1 MPTLTLSRRTGL
13 LKPSPTLAITAR
25 ANAMKAEGRDV
36 ISFGAGEPDFNTP
49 EPIRAAAIAAI
60 EAGRTKYTPSAGTPA
75 LREAIARK
83 LHDENGLDYKPS
95 QIVASCGAKHS
106 LFNAMQV
113 LLDPGDEVLLL
124 APYWMT
130 YADQVTLA
138 GGVPVPVMTSG
149 EDGFVPR
156 LGDIAAA
163 ITPRTRAIVVN
174 SPSNPT
180 GALLPDETLRG
191 IAGIAIEADLWIV
204 ADEIYERLVYG
215 GAKVTSIAALAPA
228 AYDRTLTING
238 VSKTYAM
245 TGWRLGYC
253 AAPEPVAKAMAALQ
267 DAVTSNPTSFVQDG
281 AIAALALPD
290 AEVEAMRAEFEARRT
305 LIVEG
310 LNAIPGFRCGMP
322 GGAFYAFP
330 DVTGAL
336 RPGEDDLEFTAALL
350 AEAEVAVVPGSV
362 FAGPGHIRLSYAT
375 SRETI
380 AKGLERIDAFV
391 RGRR

>member
-36 ISFGAGEPDFNTP
+36 VSFGAGEPDFNTP

-83 LHDENGLDYKPS
+83 LQTENGLEYKPT

-113 LLDPGDEVLLL
+113 LLDPGDEVLLI

-138 GGVPVPVMTSG
+138 GGVPVAIRTSG

-156 LGDIAAA
+156 LEDLAAA

-191 IAGIAIEADLWIV
+191 IANLAIRHDFWIV
-204 ADEIYERLVYG
+204 ADEIYERLV
-215 GAKVTSIAALAPA
+215 
-228 AYDRTLTING
+228 
-238 VSKTYAM
+238 
-245 TGWRLGYC
+245 
-253 AAPEPVAKAMAALQ
+253 
-267 DAVTSNPTSFVQDG
+267 
-281 AIAALALPD
+281 
-290 AEVEAMRAEFEARRT
+290 
-305 LIVEG
+305 
-310 LNAIPGFRCGMP
+310 
-322 GGAFYAFP
+322 
-330 DVTGAL
+330 
-336 RPGEDDLEFTAALL
+336 
-350 AEAEVAVVPGSV
+350 
-362 FAGPGHIRLSYAT
+362 
-375 SRETI
+375 
-380 AKGLERIDAFV
+380 
-391 RGRR
+391 

>member
-1 MPTLTLSRRTGL
+1 MGL

-36 ISFGAGEPDFNTP
+36 VSFGAGEPDFNTP

-83 LHDENGLDYKPS
+83 LREENGLEYKPS

-106 LFNAMQV
+106 IFNAMQA
-113 LLDPGDEVLLL
+113 LLNPGDEVLLI

-138 GGVPVPVMTSG
+138 GGVPVAVRTSG

-163 ITPRTRAIVVN
+163 ITLKTRAIVVN

-191 IAGIAIEADLWIV
+191 IAGIAIEAGLWIV
-204 ADEIYERLVYG
+204 ADEIYERLVYDD
-215 GAKVTSIAALAPA
+215 AKVTSIAALVPA
-228 AYDRTLTING
+228 AYDRTLTVNG

-253 AAPEPVAKAMAALQ
+253 AAPEPVAKAMATLQ

-281 AIAALALPD
+281 AIAALSLPD
-290 AEVEAMRAEFEARRT
+290 AEVETMRSEFEARRS
-305 LIVEG
+305 LIVDG
-310 LNAIPGFRCGMP
+310 LNGISGFRCGMP

-330 DVTGAL
+330 DVSGAL
-336 RPGEDDLEFTAALL
+336 REGESDLEFAAALL
-350 AEAEVAVVPGSV
+350 DQAEVAVVPGSV
-362 FAGPGHIRLSYAT
+362 FEGPGHIRLSYAT

-380 AKGLERIDAFV
+380 ARGIERIDAFV
-391 RGRR
+391 RGRA